1 MSIPKQSQVMGQ
13 SRHIMYVKDDNGEW
27 VRYMQ
32 AKNLR
37 SLMDL
42 FEKKGDED
50 IEVVRIQRL
59 RITTTFSAGEYD
71 TIDPWDDEQVEILL
85 EEDQA
90 QRLEVHN
97 RKRKKSND
105 YST

>member
-32 AKNLR
+32 AKNLK

-42 FEKKGDED
+42 FEKKGDGD

-59 RITTTFSAGEYD
+59 KVTTTFSAGEYD
-71 TIDPWDDEQVEILL
+71 IIDPWDYDQVETLL

-90 QRLEVHN
+90 QRLKTHN
-97 RKRKKSND
+97 RKRKKNNDSSN
-105 YST
+105 